1 MRLTLRARFAHA
13 NLIPSNLSHPRTR
26 PLRNS
31 LTKNVRSNSPH
42 GEPLTHRS
50 LLDDFK
56 GAENKKRSTDHVEIK
71 RNILTTYPSFSM
83 MNSLSEKTLIVLA
96 IAFLLSGLKF
106 TFPAHSQSELS
117 IEKLTALIDGG
128 EENTQLYIQ
137 RGDLYFEKREFFDA
151 VEDYTTA
158 IELDP
163 EADQAYFGRGMALA
177 RQGMIDEGIADLSVF
192 IKRNPKSSLAYTKRG
207 VRYIWKQDYANAEKD
222 LTKALELDP
231 DNSEAHDD
239 LGVVYAKKQ
248 DYEKAVEHFSATIQL
263 DPSYQKGYHNLAM
276 TLFLVGQDE
285 RAHMRVNQAL
295 ALNPNHRDALL
306 LKSQILEE
314 LGRHEEA
321 ASIKE
326 DAEFL
331 PDTNW
336 SESVP
341 VQ

>member
-1 MRLTLRARFAHA
+1 
-13 NLIPSNLSHPRTR
+13 
-26 PLRNS
+26 
-31 LTKNVRSNSPH
+31 
-42 GEPLTHRS
+42 
-50 LLDDFK
+50 
-56 GAENKKRSTDHVEIK
+56 
-71 RNILTTYPSFSM
+71 M
-83 MNSLSEKTLIVLA
+83 MNSFVEKGFSILASTL
-96 IAFLLSGLKF
+96 FLSGLLF
-106 TFPAHSQSELS
+106 SFPAHSQSGPS

-128 EENTQLYIQ
+128 EENAQLYIQ

-158 IELDP
+158 IELNP

-177 RQGMIDEGIADLSVF
+177 RQGLINEGIADLSMF

-231 DNSEAHDD
+231 NNSEAHDD
-239 LGVVYAKKQ
+239 LGVIYATKK

-285 RAHMRVNQAL
+285 LALMRVNQAL
-295 ALNPNHRDALL
+295 ALNSNHRDALL

-314 LGRHEEA
+314 LGRYEEA
-321 ASIKE
+321 ASLKE